1 MFKAMIML
9 TRRADMTHEEFVAWW
24 LDEHVP
30 LASGLPNVRKVVLN
44 VVDEGHE
51 EAGID
56 GVSELWFDS
65 RADFDAAYASEVG
78 RATAADS
85 LAHVSGRVRLVVT
98 ENASPPCHR
107 APARPSTCCGSGC
120 CRRRPTTPGSGAAG
134 APTCSPASPWASS
147 PCRWRWRSG

>member
-9 TRRADMTHEEFVAWW
+9 TRRDDMTHEEFVHWW

-30 LASGLPNVRKVVLN
+30 LASGLPGVRKVILN
-44 VVDEGHE
+44 VVDEGYD

-65 RADFDAAYASEVG
+65 REDFDAAYASDIG
-78 RATAADS
+78 KATAADS

-98 ENASPPCHR
+98 ENAF
-107 APARPSTCCGSGC
+107 T
-120 CRRRPTTPGSGAAG
+120 PTP
-134 APTCSPASPWASS
+134 
-147 PCRWRWRSG
+147 

>member
-9 TRRADMTHEEFVAWW
+9 TRRADMTHDEFVSWW

-30 LASGLPNVRKVVLN
+30 LASGLPKVRKVVLN
-44 VVDEGHE
+44 VVDEGHD

-65 RADFDAAYASEVG
+65 RADFDAAYASDIG

-98 ENASPPCHR
+98 EN
-107 APARPSTCCGSGC
+107 GF
-120 CRRRPTTPGSGAAG
+120 TPLS
-134 APTCSPASPWASS
+134 
-147 PCRWRWRSG
+147 